1 MSEAKPRADQE
12 LKESKGAVAFGV
24 ANVICAS
31 LVAFSVFSALPS
43 RWWLVDSGAALVIAL
58 LGVSGVGLLWS
69 TPWAVATARFASGV
83 VLAIGLLFI
92 AALALTASTLSG
104 LYGTLGHATA
114 SAMVGAIAL
123 AAPYLV
129 VLPIAE
135 LLFLGPAPDAKK
147 LAKSDTSATP
157 SDA

>member
-1 MSEAKPRADQE
+1 MSEANAP
-12 LKESKGAVAFGV
+12 SGKGIVAFGV

-43 RWWLVDSGAALVIAL
+43 RWWVVDGGALLVIAVL
-58 LGVSGVGLLWS
+58 AISGVGLLWNTS
-69 TPWAVATARFASGV
+69 WAVATARFASGV
-83 VLAIGLLFI
+83 VLAVGLLFI
-92 AALALTASTLSG
+92 GALALTASTLSG

-123 AAPYLV
+123 SAPYLV

-135 LLFLGPAPDAKK
+135 LLFLGPAPEAK
-147 LAKSDTSATP
+147 ARPTQSSSATTE
-157 SDA
+157 S